1 MSSSKSPPGLSHATI
16 IDCPW
21 KHRSTCET
29 EHRLEAYATLTPSRR
44 HSRSTA
50 IAPRM
55 ASGRPVDS
63 PEGQCSIGFQPVF
76 RPHHRAT
83 LQVSTVLPS
92 EMPRAVADRSRARR
106 EQTFSTL
113 CCISPGRPAREGESQ
128 MPGFTAQANS
138 SRTIKIDRFN
148 LAIMAVHVQSDGTA
162 TDFAILNRG
171 KRAGRS
177 VNDRGEDRSA
187 VGANNA

>member
-1 MSSSKSPPGLSHATI
+1 
-16 IDCPW
+16 
-21 KHRSTCET
+21 
-29 EHRLEAYATLTPSRR
+29 
-44 HSRSTA
+44 
-50 IAPRM
+50 
-55 ASGRPVDS
+55 
-63 PEGQCSIGFQPVF
+63 
-76 RPHHRAT
+76 
-83 LQVSTVLPS
+83 
-92 EMPRAVADRSRARR
+92 
-106 EQTFSTL
+106 
-113 CCISPGRPAREGESQ
+113 

-138 SRTIKIDRFN
+138 SRTIKFDRFN

>member
-1 MSSSKSPPGLSHATI
+1 VNELPACDARQDDTESPGAGRAKLHLSRGFPLGLAPQYHPQVLAQI
-16 IDCPW
+16 ISLGVTSQANAP
-21 KHRSTCET
+21 REVPVRT
-29 EHRLEAYATLTPSRR
+29 EPHPTPSF
-44 HSRSTA
+44 A
-50 IAPRM
+50 
-55 ASGRPVDS
+55 
-63 PEGQCSIGFQPVF
+63 
-76 RPHHRAT
+76 
-83 LQVSTVLPS
+83 
-92 EMPRAVADRSRARR
+92 
-106 EQTFSTL
+106 EQAFSTL
-113 CCISPGRPAREGESQ
+113 CAASERGGFQ
-128 MPGFTAQANS
+128 MPGLTGQASS

>member
-1 MSSSKSPPGLSHATI
+1 LFEENPKRTSVFNPLLYLAGA
-16 IDCPW
+16 
-21 KHRSTCET
+21 
-29 EHRLEAYATLTPSRR
+29 
-44 HSRSTA
+44 
-50 IAPRM
+50 
-55 ASGRPVDS
+55 ASEKG
-63 PEGQCSIGFQPVF
+63 GC
-76 RPHHRAT
+76 
-83 LQVSTVLPS
+83 
-92 EMPRAVADRSRARR
+92 
-106 EQTFSTL
+106 
-113 CCISPGRPAREGESQ
+113 Q
-128 MPGFTAQANS
+128 MPGFTGQASS